1 MPKRLMY
8 LIVFLI
14 GFICTLFVCLYLQ
27 SETVFQICPTNLSA
41 YSLQTTL

>member
-14 GFICTLFVCLYLQ
+14 GFICTLFVCLYFQ
-27 SETVFQICPTNLSA
+27 SETVFQICPTNLST
-41 YSLQTTL
+41 YSLQAIL